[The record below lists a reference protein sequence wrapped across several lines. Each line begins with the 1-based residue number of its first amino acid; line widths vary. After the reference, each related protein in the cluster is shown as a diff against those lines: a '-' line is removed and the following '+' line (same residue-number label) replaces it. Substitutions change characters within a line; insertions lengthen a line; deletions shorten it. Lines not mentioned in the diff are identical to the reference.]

1 MKPVV
6 LEIGCGHFSDFQI
19 WRSVKTLAWL
29 WGKKNLVPP
38 RQPSDRAPAAG
49 SLSATTLTKRPVG
62 LGEKWRFF
70 IGCVMGDM
78 MGYGSLLK

>member
-1 MKPVV
+1 VV
-6 LEIGCGHFSDFQI
+6 IFQI
-19 WRSVKTLAWL
+19 FRYGDGSKTLAWL
-29 WGKKNLVPP
+29 WVKKNLVPP

-62 LGEKWRFF
+62 LAEKWRFF